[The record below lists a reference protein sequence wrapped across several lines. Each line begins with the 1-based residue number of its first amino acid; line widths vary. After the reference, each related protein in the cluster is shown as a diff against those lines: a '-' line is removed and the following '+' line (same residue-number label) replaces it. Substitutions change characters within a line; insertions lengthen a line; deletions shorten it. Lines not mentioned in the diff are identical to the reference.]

1 MNITILSQDE
11 IEQIVTVG
19 DFIIRYP
26 SMSVGDIKRKF
37 RLTSEEY
44 EMIFDLCMPKIRAGS
59 SSAYWRTKHHMLA
72 SRIKN
77 VLDQS
82 KPSKLKDDILV
93 ALKEPENIDETMVE
107 ESDSQI

>member
-1 MNITILSQDE
+1 MTILPQDE
-11 IEQIVTVG
+11 IEQIVTVC
-19 DFIIRYP
+19 DFIIRFP

-77 VLDQS
+77 VIDQS
-82 KPSKLKDDILV
+82 KPSKLKDDILA
-93 ALKEPENIDETMVE
+93 ALKEPDNIDEALTE
-107 ESDSQI
+107 EPENAEE